1 MILPIMILK
10 VKTLII
16 CLKLVTEEETASK
29 SFRILTRSVYFQSIL
44 TFDCID
50 DFINLI
56 WI

>member
-29 SFRILTRSVYFQSIL
+29 ALEFLTRSVCFQSIFDFL
-44 TFDCID
+44 TVLMTLSI
-50 DFINLI
+50 
-56 WI
+56 